1 MSITILTMDE
11 IKNIFPDLTST
22 QLRQLSTLA
31 GLYEDWNSKINV
43 ISRKD
48 INMLYEHHVLHS
60 MVISKVI
67 SFEAGTKILDVGTGG
82 GFPGLPLAIM
92 FPDSHFILVDSV
104 GKKLKVIDSVANSIG
119 LTNITTIHGR
129 AEDINGQ
136 FDFVI
141 SRAVTRLDTI
151 WSWVKDKISPI
162 DNNSLS
168 NGLIYLKGGD
178 ISGEI
183 PNKVVVQQWPLD
195 KWLKSEFYRDK
206 LLVHITKSK
215 Q

>member
-1 MSITILTMDE
+1 MDE

-60 MVISKVI
+60 LVISKVI

-92 FPDSHFILVDSV
+92 FPDSNFILVDSV

-136 FDFVI
+136 FDFVV

>member
-1 MSITILTMDE
+1 MDE

-92 FPDSHFILVDSV
+92 FPDSNFILVDSV

>member
-1 MSITILTMDE
+1 MDE

-136 FDFVI
+136 FDFVV

>member
-136 FDFVI
+136 FDFVV

>member
-1 MSITILTMDE
+1 MDE

-60 MVISKVI
+60 LVISKVI

-136 FDFVI
+136 FDFVV

>member
-136 FDFVI
+136 FDFVV

-195 KWLKSEFYRDK
+195 KWLKSE
-206 LLVHITKSK
+206 
-215 Q
+215 

>member
-1 MSITILTMDE
+1 MDE